1 MIKKPKVLFYDIETS
16 PNLAWV
22 WGKWEQNVI
31 AYDKEWEILCFAW
44 KWAGEKA
51 VQTAVK
57 KGKDDRSVVKA
68 LWKLFDEAD
77 VVIAHNGDK
86 FDQRKATARFIKYNM
101 KPPSPVVSVDT
112 KKVAKRYAAFN
123 SNSLDDL
130 GEHLGL
136 GRKVKHEGFT
146 LWLGCMANK
155 AASWK
160 SMLTYN
166 RQDVVLLEKVY
177 LRLRPWIKNHPNLAY
192 LKGWSKGCPNCGSKS
207 LISHG
212 FRTTKES
219 KFRRLRCKD
228 CFAFSQVLVKVK
240 KKKKKK
246 KPTKLKAVG

>member
-1 MIKKPKVLFYDIETS
+1 MKKPKILFYDIETS
-16 PNLAWV
+16 PNLAYV

-31 AYDKEWEILCFAW
+31 AYDKEWDMLCFAW
-44 KWAGEKA
+44 KWAGDKN

-86 FDQRKATARFIKYNM
+86 FDQRKATARFIKWKM

-136 GRKVKHEGFT
+136 GRKIKHEGFS

-155 AASWK
+155 ASSWK
-160 SMLTYN
+160 NMLRYN
-166 RQDVVLLEKVY
+166 KQDVVLLEKVY

-192 LKGWSKGCPNCGSKS
+192 LKGKTAGCPNCGSQR
-207 LISHG
+207 LVSHG
-212 FRTTKES
+212 LRTTKS
-219 KFRRLRCKD
+219 STYRRLRCRS
-228 CFAFSQVLVKVK
+228 CAAFSKVRL
-240 KKKKKK
+240 
-246 KPTKLKAVG
+246 TVGELKAVG